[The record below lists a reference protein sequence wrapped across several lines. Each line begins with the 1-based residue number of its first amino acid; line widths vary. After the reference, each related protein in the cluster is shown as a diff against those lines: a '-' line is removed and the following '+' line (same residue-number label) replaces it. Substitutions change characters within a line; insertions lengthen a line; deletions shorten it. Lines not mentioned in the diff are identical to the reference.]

1 MRSEEQHINDDM
13 SIGTFTSTGMPRQQN
28 PHEMFYSVV
37 WTTEDTSDD
46 NMKTLDLAENRE
58 RWLAKL
64 GSWTDALE
72 VYEEK
77 LTRNP
82 NDFDAALGCMTCL
95 SSSGEWRR
103 VLKLAEDNWSTISAG
118 TAFQNEVQ
126 DTTTR
131 LHSNLVASREQR
143 KALKMCAKA
152 AWRLGRWDDLEKYS
166 SELVHGKG
174 KNPTSS
180 VGSSIV
186 TGPRDGNIPI
196 LDFDGAFFSAVVHIH
211 REEWQMAAESIDA
224 ARKAMDGRFTA
235 LMAES
240 YNRAYPSIVTAQTLA
255 EMEEIIEYRKIERGS
270 KGGPHRHP
278 ANRPNVNEAR
288 QRLLSVWRDRLAGC
302 RVDAEVHYPIMAV
315 RSLILG
321 PEDEVEATLTLS
333 ELSRQ
338 AQRFKLAE
346 RVLLSPLEK
355 LGVNLNGTVF
365 GFGLA
370 ENLGLRT
377 ELDDALNRLPIPRI
391 IDNLVMDEDKCAYI
405 PQYSH
410 VHHRWSR
417 ELIKDAGG
425 LERYVND
432 HQVSSYRLSPFL
444 YLLTVFLFNT
454 WFKINHST

>member
-1 MRSEEQHINDDM
+1 MNDDM
-13 SIGTFTSTGMPRQQN
+13 SIGTFTSTGFSRQQN

-37 WTTEDTSDD
+37 WTTEDRRDD
-46 NMKTLDLAENRE
+46 NMNSLDLAENKE

-77 LTRNP
+77 LLRNP
-82 NDFDAALGCMTCL
+82 NDFDAALGCMRCL

-118 TAFQNEVQ
+118 TAFQNEAH
-126 DTTTR
+126 DASAAS
-131 LHSNLVASREQR
+131 HSTIVVSREQK

-166 SELVHGKG
+166 SELVHGQG
-174 KNPTSS
+174 NQVTGA
-180 VGSSIV
+180 VGSS
-186 TGPRDGNIPI
+186 TAAGPRDGNVPRV
-196 LDFDGAFFSAVVHIH
+196 DFDGAFFSAVLHVH
-211 REEWQMAAESIDA
+211 REEWQKAAMAIDA

-255 EMEEIIEYRKIERGS
+255 EMEEIIEYRKIEKGS
-270 KGGPHRHP
+270 LGAAHRHP
-278 ANRPNVNEAR
+278 ANRPNSNEAR
-288 QRLLSVWRDRLAGC
+288 ERLLSIWRDRLAGC
-302 RVDAEVHYPIMAV
+302 RVDAEVHYSIMAV

-321 PEDEVEATLTLS
+321 PEDEVDSTLTLS

-346 RVLLSPLEK
+346 RVLLAPLEK
-355 LGVNLNGTVF
+355 LGVDLNGAVF

-370 ENLGLRT
+370 ESLGLRT
-377 ELDDALNRLPIPRI
+377 ELDNALKTIPIPRI
-391 IDNLVMDEDKCAYI
+391 IDNLVANDNNYAYLPNYGEI
-405 PQYSH
+405 
-410 VHHRWSR
+410 HHQWSR
-417 ELIKDAGG
+417 QLVEEAGG
-425 LERYVND
+425 LER
-432 HQVSSYRLSPFL
+432 
-444 YLLTVFLFNT
+444 
-454 WFKINHST
+454 